1 VRRRE
6 FFVSHPATTLA
17 ATVHDVDG
25 RLVSALRRLAPV
37 LRDVFTDIA
46 LNLSDATPAAVA
58 GAARDLLDAATMV
71 HAQGEAIIG
80 RARREALQLALS
92 APSPQILYSD
102 FDHILRWIDAAPD
115 ELRATL
121 AAQPAADLLVVG
133 RSPRAFA
140 AEPRRLQ
147 DTEQVVN
154 HVYKLTT
161 GQDWDLMAAIRRF
174 SRAGAEAVL
183 AKSTVD
189 TIANDVEWPLLA
201 RQLGLPTG
209 YVETD
214 AFSYRTMQEFGAP
227 ADTGDGDAANWI
239 KRVEFAAMNLAVM
252 RRFLRGP

>member
-1 VRRRE
+1 
-6 FFVSHPATTLA
+6 LA

-25 RLVSALRRLAPV
+25 RLVPALRRLAPV
-37 LRDVFTDIA
+37 LREVFAGVA
-46 LNLSDATPAAVA
+46 LNLSDATPSAVA
-58 GAARDLLDAATMV
+58 LAARDHLDAATMV

-80 RARREALQLALS
+80 RARRDALKLALS
-92 APSPQILYSD
+92 AANPQILYSD
-102 FDHILRWIDAAPD
+102 FDHVLRWIDAAPD

-147 DTEQVVN
+147 DTERVVN
-154 HVYKLTT
+154 HVYRLMT

-174 SRAGAEAVL
+174 SRAGAEVVVAR
-183 AKSTVD
+183 STVD

-201 RQLGLPTG
+201 RRAGLATG

-214 AFSYRTMQEFGAP
+214 AFSYRTMEEFGTP

-239 KRVEFAAMNLAVM
+239 RRIEYAAVQVAAMG
-252 RRFLRGP
+252 RFLLEP